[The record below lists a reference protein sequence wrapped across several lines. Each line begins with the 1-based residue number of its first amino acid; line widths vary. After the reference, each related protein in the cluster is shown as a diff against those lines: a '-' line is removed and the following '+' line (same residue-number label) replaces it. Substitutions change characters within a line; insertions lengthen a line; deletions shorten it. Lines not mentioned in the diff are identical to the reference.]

1 MNPDIDMGQGYN
13 VIDLI
18 HILIMNNIINFYNN
32 QVLFHSLPSY
42 KYSYIRDLQSYARES
57 YYYNARFDIN

>member
-1 MNPDIDMGQGYN
+1 MNPDIDMGQDYN

-32 QVLFHSLPSY
+32 QVLFHSLPS
-42 KYSYIRDLQSYARES
+42 
-57 YYYNARFDIN
+57 